1 MNFPRAETGLQVG
14 LVCYVAQ
21 CNAFEVFQLEL
32 FRPRVL
38 QGTPVPSTPSCLI
51 SSDFTPPCLHL
62 SACNPRWVS
71 VQCFFLAVC
80 SSRGA
85 LLIVFLRGR
94 ITLLESTENTF
105 PSLKNVKVPLSHRSA
120 SQPTPEAL
128 PLLVWG
134 QTVSHGLGSFR
145 GKGRE
150 RTLSLLF
157 FLNQE
162 NVRLLD
168 NRSPVS
174 WIPPKVRFWC

>member
-1 MNFPRAETGLQVG
+1 MNFSWAETGLQAG
-14 LVCYVAQ
+14 LVWHVAQ
-21 CNAFEVFQLEL
+21 CNAFEMFQLEL
-32 FRPRVL
+32 FRPSRVL
-38 QGTPVPSTPSCLI
+38 EGTPVPSTPSCLT

-62 SACNPRWVS
+62 SACNPRWVC

-80 SSRGA
+80 SSCGA

-105 PSLKNVKVPLSHRSA
+105 PSLKNIKVPLLHRSA

-134 QTVSHGLGSFR
+134 QTESHGLGSFR

-150 RTLSLLF
+150 KTLSLLF
-157 FLNQE
+157 LF
-162 NVRLLD
+162 
-168 NRSPVS
+168 
-174 WIPPKVRFWC
+174 